1 MNKTAK
7 RNRVRKFNV
16 FTCFKI
22 IKVQKNISVS
32 IILRKKYPY
41 RTLIDLNQ
49 YNIYYLAFFFQK
61 KMLSY

>member
-16 FTCFKI
+16 FTCFNI
-22 IKVQKNISVS
+22 IKVQKTICVS
-32 IILRKKYPY
+32 ITLRKKYPY

-49 YNIYYLAFFFQK
+49 YNIYYLAFFQE